1 MPMRVVGDASQ
12 TGIMRSDVFR
22 AWLVH
27 TTLVYL
33 LMQMNVNK
41 IIPTLLE
48 SPCASTPD
56 GCAANKFRNCDRGG
70 RVIEAVLGL

>member
-1 MPMRVVGDASQ
+1 MPLRVEGDASQ
-12 TGIMRSDVFR
+12 TGIMGSDVFR

-48 SPCASTPD
+48 SPSTLM
-56 GCAANKFRNCDRGG
+56 
-70 RVIEAVLGL
+70 AVHQTNLEIVTEEEG

>member
-1 MPMRVVGDASQ
+1 MPLRVEGDASQ

-48 SPCASTPD
+48 SPSTLM
-56 GCAANKFRNCDRGG
+56 
-70 RVIEAVLGL
+70 AVHQTNLEIVTEEEG